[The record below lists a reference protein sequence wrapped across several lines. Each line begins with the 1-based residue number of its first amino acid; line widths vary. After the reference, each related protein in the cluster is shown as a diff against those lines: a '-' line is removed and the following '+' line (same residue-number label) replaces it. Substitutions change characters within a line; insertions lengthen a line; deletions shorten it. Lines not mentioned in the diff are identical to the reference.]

1 MSARPCSTPVA
12 VALATVGELARPLRL
27 RPDAERRA
35 SRIALRRA
43 VRRLAGERVRVEIRH
58 APRRPPL
65 ARIRSDDAGAP
76 AISLAVSLTHRDG
89 RTAAIAAPAGAHVG
103 IDIERLGAVAPGHER
118 YFLTSGERER
128 AGRCGALLWALKE
141 AAWKALALDGGVAF
155 HELELDVDGG
165 GRLRAVRLRG
175 RATRASGTLST
186 PWPGYVLATVV
197 LEDGGC

>member
-1 MSARPCSTPVA
+1 MSDRPCSTPVA

-35 SRIALRRA
+35 SRIAIRRA
-43 VRRLAGERVRVEIRH
+43 VRRLAGNRVRVEIRH
-58 APRRPPL
+58 APHRPPL
-65 ARIRSDDAGAP
+65 ARIRSDGSDAP
-76 AISLAVSLTHRDG
+76 AVPLAVSLTHRDG

-118 YFLTSGERER
+118 WFLTSVERER

-141 AAWKALALDGGVAF
+141 AAWKALALDGSVAF
-155 HELELDVDGG
+155 HELELDLDVDGE
-165 GRLRAVRLRG
+165 LRSVSCRG
-175 RATRASGTLST
+175 TRWRAAASLAA

-197 LEDGGC
+197 LEEER